1 MNANLNINL
10 GVVLIICT
18 GICLVPVGNVLSKEA
33 IEPVTGHDFYGKM
46 IISNNN
52 SDIEGNDF
60 DIKIFGVDAQGPF
73 GGGPLKYGIETGAVF
88 SIDSDVRHFRASSGS
103 SGGTAAVA
111 VDVDAFMMDYF
122 FGGYIGLELS
132 KWLRLYV
139 GSGPL
144 LIWGIWETEPKD
156 SDSQELS
163 SDSEIEFGVGLYA
176 RAGIDIFLSEQF
188 GLNMGVRINKT
199 TMRFEDEGGDV
210 DIEGLQYYFGL
221 AFRF

>member
-18 GICLVPVGNVLSKEA
+18 GICLVPVGKVLSKEA
-33 IEPVTGHDFYGKM
+33 IEPVTGHVFYGKM

-88 SIDSDVRHFRASSGS
+88 SIDSNVRRFRASSGN
-103 SGGTAAVA
+103 SGGTVAVS
-111 VDVDAFMMDYF
+111 VDVDSFMMDYF
-122 FGGYIGLELS
+122 FGGYLGLELS

-144 LIWGIWETEPKD
+144 LIWGIWETEPKG
-156 SDSQELS
+156 SDSEEVS

-176 RAGIDIFLSEQF
+176 RAGIDIFMSEQF

-199 TMRFEDEGGDV
+199 TMRFEDEGG
-210 DIEGLQYYFGL
+210 
-221 AFRF
+221 RS